1 MIYTT
6 AHISGGHLNPAVT
19 LAIVLARKMTVVKG
33 ILYIIVQCIGGICG
47 SIMIFLTLPTA
58 LSDYTSYGA
67 TTLEKNGTFCPTPSL
82 SRCPGNETFWSI
94 HPGGGILLEAT
105 LTFFLVFCVFA
116 TASLPGDEKK
126 MGAFAPQS
134 IGLVVVCGHLFGIP
148 FTGPSMNPARS
159 FGPAV
164 ISGNFDDHWVYWL
177 GPMLGGALA
186 SIIYTQILSAS
197 IEKSKHKAHTTLNVP
212 K

>member
-1 MIYTT
+1 
-6 AHISGGHLNPAVT
+6 
-19 LAIVLARKMTVVKG
+19 
-33 ILYIIVQCIGGICG
+33 
-47 SIMIFLTLPTA
+47 
-58 LSDYTSYGA
+58 
-67 TTLEKNGTFCPTPSL
+67 
-82 SRCPGNETFWSI
+82 
-94 HPGGGILLEAT
+94 
-105 LTFFLVFCVFA
+105 VFA

-164 ISGNFDDHWVYWL
+164 ISGNWRDHWVYWV
-177 GPMLGGALA
+177 GPLLGGALA
-186 SIIYTQILSAS
+186 SVMYTQILSGS
-197 IEKSKHKAHTTLNVP
+197 IERSKAKLISKVGGVASLLHAP